1 MLGDRTETLFCST
14 LALIH
19 NIKIAHLHGGEVTKG
34 AIDNEIRNAIS
45 QISNIHFVSHKE
57 YKKNLI
63 NLYMSTNSTDTS
75 DEILFPFEIPNNY
88 RKIKF

>member
-1 MLGDRTETLFCST
+1 M
-14 LALIH
+14 IH
-19 NIKIAHLHGGEVTKG
+19 TSSKIVVNDG
-34 AIDNEIRNAIS
+34 
-45 QISNIHFVSHKE
+45 
-57 YKKNLI
+57 KNLI

>member
-1 MLGDRTETLFCST
+1 MLYFIGVK
-14 LALIH
+14 LI
-19 NIKIAHLHGGEVTKG
+19 NDG
-34 AIDNEIRNAIS
+34 
-45 QISNIHFVSHKE
+45 
-57 YKKNLI
+57 KNLI